1 MKLKSSGVPT
11 QISFKKTVKQH
22 RPAIKVNFKNSM
34 REELNACPRFLI
46 HSAAVMGPE
55 YHCFLWGGLGYAQ
68 EDFVSVPDPQA
79 LGASSKILQPV
90 QSRDA
95 AKLCRMSV
103 EGEKSA
109 SA

>member
-1 MKLKSSGVPT
+1 MPVHGFSS
-11 QISFKKTVKQH
+11 TVLLT
-22 RPAIKVNFKNSM
+22 RVLSIIAS
-34 REELNACPRFLI
+34 
-46 HSAAVMGPE
+46 
-55 YHCFLWGGLGYAQ
+55 LWGGLGYAQ

-79 LGASSKILQPV
+79 LGASSKIFQLV